1 MKTLLKIYPK
11 MNLGDDLFA
20 AAISQRY
27 PDVEFYVSSAQKYI
41 KPLGLNNVQGK
52 SVIKRAYDKIRYIL
66 TGHRNKIMRSDCEA
80 EIVLGGSMF
89 IEHKLKRDE
98 LVDEMRRL
106 YGTSKPLFIIGA
118 NFGPFHNDFYYD
130 EHKRVFSRAIDV
142 CFRDKYSAGLFKDL
156 KNVRVAPDI
165 LFSIK
170 TNQYKTKSN
179 KTVVI
184 SIINLKNRAS
194 LVKNAEVYEN
204 KMAEISEKYARDGYS
219 VILMSFCRKEGDE
232 EAIERVIAKTHSG
245 KIMPYYYRGDMNEA
259 LKVLSSPEIIVG
271 TRFHAVVLGLVFRK
285 KLIPIIYSNKTKNM
299 LNDINYKGKM
309 LEIDKMSDLDISKI
323 DDYLYEYGD
332 VSAIG
337 KEAEKHFEKLD
348 KFLEEK

>member
-27 PDVEFYVSSAQKYI
+27 PDVEFYVNSAQKNI
-41 KPLGLNNVQGK
+41 KPLGLNNVRGK
-52 SVIKRAYDKIRYIL
+52 SVIKRAYDKICHIL
-66 TGHRNKIMRSDCEA
+66 TGYRNKIMRSDCEA

-89 IEHKLKRDE
+89 IEHELKRDE
-98 LVDEMRRL
+98 LADEMRRL
-106 YGTSKPLFIIGA
+106 YDTSKPLFIIGA
-118 NFGPFHNDFYYD
+118 NFGPFRNDFYYD

-142 CFRDKYSAGLFKDL
+142 CFRDRYSADLFKDL
-156 KNVRVAPDI
+156 KNVRVAPDVI
-165 LFSIK
+165 FGLNAK
-170 TNQYKTKSN
+170 QYKSRIN

-184 SIINLKNRAS
+184 SVINLEGRADLS
-194 LVKNAEVYEN
+194 KYADGYET
-204 KMAEISEKYARDGYS
+204 KIAEISEKYAQEGYR
-219 VILMSFCRKEGDE
+219 VILMSFCKAEGDE
-232 EAIERVIAKTHSG
+232 GAISRILQRTQGDNISS
-245 KIMPYYYRGDMNEA
+245 YYYDGNIDKA
-259 LKVLSSPEIIVG
+259 LKVLSSSEIIIG
-271 TRFHAVVLGLVFRK
+271 TRFHAVVLGLVFQK

-299 LNDINYKGKM
+299 LNDIDYKGKM

-337 KEAEKHFEKLD
+337 KEAEKHFGKLD